1 MKDKQKFF
9 GIVLL
14 VLMVLGLGYG
24 IWKVHFAP
32 EPVAP
37 DPTPVEA
44 TDPAVDPDPVQEPEP
59 ITTDDPNAVPVTE
72 PDPEPEPPQEQP
84 AAQPA
89 QSGSEGGN
97 QEQPPADPWNG
108 GIPGFD
114 ADEIIRHPKD
124 SGGEQ
129 PNPSG
134 STLPEGVDPNGHTG
148 SF

>member
-1 MKDKQKFF
+1 MKDKQKLF

-14 VLMVLGLGYG
+14 VLMVLGTGYG
-24 IWKVHFAP
+24 IWKVNFAP
-32 EPVAP
+32 KPPAP
-37 DPTPVEA
+37 ASDPAPVEV
-44 TDPAVDPDPVQEPEP
+44 TDPAADPVQEPEP

-72 PDPEPEPPQEQP
+72 PDPQPEPPQEQP
-84 AAQPA
+84 AAPVQG
-89 QSGSEGGN
+89 GSENGGE
-97 QEQPPADPWNG
+97 EQAPADPWNG

-114 ADEIIRHPKD
+114 ADEIIRHPKG